1 MLKSIYSKSKSA
13 EVVLDSNWD
22 WVHDK
27 ELLITMMEMNEA
39 HIFVQIKKHIQ
50 KNCDLNEAE
59 YRGTYEYITIKT

>member
-22 WVHDK
+22 WFHDK

-50 KNCDLNEAE
+50 K
-59 YRGTYEYITIKT
+59 IVI